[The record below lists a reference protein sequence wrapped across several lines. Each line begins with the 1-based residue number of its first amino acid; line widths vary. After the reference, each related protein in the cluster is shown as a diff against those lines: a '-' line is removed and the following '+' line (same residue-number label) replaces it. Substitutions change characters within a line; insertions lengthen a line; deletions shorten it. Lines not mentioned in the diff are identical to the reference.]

1 MGIPWRK
8 LMGWKLKLAIAG
20 AIVLILLLVAPNVFG
35 QVFGTLKDTAISCDN
50 TLRDTKMPDLSGKN
64 K

>member
-1 MGIPWRK
+1 
-8 LMGWKLKLAIAG
+8 MGWKLKLAIAG